1 MSGCAVGTDTD
12 DAQQLMVGLTGISL
26 LKTAH
31 LVEID
36 VQWVAHSIVGS
47 HDSEFLERAP
57 RTVTHITY
65 LDIFTHL
72 VSFKPMGND
81 W

>member
-1 MSGCAVGTDTD
+1 
-12 DAQQLMVGLTGISL
+12 